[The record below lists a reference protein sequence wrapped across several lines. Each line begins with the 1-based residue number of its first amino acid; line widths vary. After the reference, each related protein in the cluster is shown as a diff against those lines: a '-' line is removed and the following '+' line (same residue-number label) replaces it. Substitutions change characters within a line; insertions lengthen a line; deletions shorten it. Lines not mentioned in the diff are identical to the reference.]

1 VALSHEVA
9 RVSRVAVLGDVHGN
23 AVALAAVLDELRAEE
38 VELVVWTGDLSWGP
52 EPAATLELVRTL
64 GLPGLFVRGNAERM
78 LHELAD
84 GAVAEP
90 TERERW
96 MLGAHSPDD
105 LAFTRPFQ
113 HACSVE
119 IDGLGATCF
128 THGSPRS
135 DEELLTAGTPEERV
149 AAATAGISERV
160 IVTGHTHSQYDR
172 EVAGIRALNPG
183 SVGMPYEERQ
193 GAYWALLGPAVELRR
208 TEYDVEEAVARYR
221 ASGTPDPEPLVENLL
236 TPPIPAELIE
246 HAEKLEFS
254 G

>member
-1 VALSHEVA
+1 V
-9 RVSRVAVLGDVHGN
+9 RRVAVLGDVHGN
-23 AVALAAVLDELRAEE
+23 TVALAAVLDDLRGEG
-38 VELVVWTGDLSWGP
+38 VDLVVWTGDLSWGP
-52 EPAATLELVRTL
+52 EPTATLALVRSVE
-64 GLPGLFVRGNAERM
+64 LPAMYVRGNAERV

-96 MLGAHSPDD
+96 MLGAHTDD
-105 LAFTRPFQ
+105 DVAFTRAFEHS
-113 HACSVE
+113 HAVE
-119 IDGLGATCF
+119 IEGLGATCF

-135 DEELLTAGTPEERV
+135 DEELLTAGTPEARV
-149 AAATAGISERV
+149 AAATTRIAERV
-160 IVTGHTHSQYDR
+160 LVTGHTHSQYDR

-193 GAYWALLGPAVELRR
+193 GAYWALLGPEVELRR
-208 TEYDVEEAVARYR
+208 TEYDVDEAVARYR

-236 TPPIPAELIE
+236 TPPTPAELIE